1 MDGCFD
7 ADGSG
12 KATYAELTL
21 PLYIV
26 MGCGLASFQT
36 RVTERPNDPYPLTV
50 SEGLLRCQRQGDGAV
65 GMKATELPRG

>member
-1 MDGCFD
+1 MRYVHAALRIRAHVLLF
-7 ADGSG
+7 S
-12 KATYAELTL
+12 L

-50 SEGLLRCQRQGDGAV
+50 FEDLEKCRRQGDGTV